1 MASEVTRECKHGVDQ
16 PPGLADRD
24 VCDLCRDAKLLIRLG
39 IGMDNLFDDLV
50 DGSCEGWVEYDECV
64 CSACSTA
71 DDIRQGVGALRRELA
86 RARAAL
92 EAAYEVRDLAYKVA
106 EEASASQE
114 RLAKM
119 LTVACN
125 DRDRLRAALAN
136 AEQEKHEARTEAEKL
151 RDSLTA
157 AMPIM
162 RTHRYPWE
170 FEPCLICTRIHPLDG
185 PCGDHS
191 KGASDGE

>member
-1 MASEVTRECKHGVDQ
+1 MAETLTDDMTRALMAEAEAAGDTDM
-16 PPGLADRD
+16 AD
-24 VCDLCRDAKLLIRLG
+24 CC
-39 IGMDNLFDDLV
+39 
-50 DGSCEGWVEYDECV
+50 
-64 CSACSTA
+64 
-71 DDIRQGVGALRRELA
+71 
-86 RARAAL
+86 RAA
-92 EAAYEVRDLAYKVA
+92 RDLAYKVA